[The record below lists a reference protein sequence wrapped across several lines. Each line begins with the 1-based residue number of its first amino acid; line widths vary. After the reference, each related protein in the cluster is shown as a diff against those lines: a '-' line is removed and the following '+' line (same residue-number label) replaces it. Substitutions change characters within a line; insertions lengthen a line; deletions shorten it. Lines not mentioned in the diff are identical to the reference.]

1 VAPLLRGERRLWH
14 AAARIVLVMSALAL
28 ASMEGVAVAR
38 AVKPRPRTLRGPGVE
53 AQAPWLMVP
62 VQPGVAGL
70 PGVVE
75 AHLRREERPLQ
86 IGPGEDAVRLG
97 ERTWLR
103 RRASEDGGEQTVYE
117 AADGKGTL
125 VIELICWDAVCRGA
139 AGEAMVAQ
147 IARTARSL
155 Q

>member
-1 VAPLLRGERRLWH
+1 
-14 AAARIVLVMSALAL
+14 
-28 ASMEGVAVAR
+28 
-38 AVKPRPRTLRGPGVE
+38 GPGVE

-86 IGPGEDAVRLG
+86 IGPGEDAVRIG
-97 ERTWLR
+97 ERTWVR
-103 RRASEDGGEQTVYE
+103 RRASEDGGEQAVYE

-125 VIELICWDAVCRGA
+125 VIEFLCWDAVCRGA

>member
-1 VAPLLRGERRLWH
+1 VAR
-14 AAARIVLVMSALAL
+14 VALILCAL
-28 ASMEGVAVAR
+28 TLACMEGAAVAR
-38 AVKPRPRTLRGPGVE
+38 AVKPRPRTLLAPGVV
-53 AQAPWLMVP
+53 AQVPWLLVP
-62 VQPGVAGL
+62 MKPGVAGL

-75 AHLRREERPLQ
+75 AHLRREDRPLQ
-86 IGPGEDAVRLG
+86 ILPGEDAVRIG

-103 RRASEDGGEQTVYE
+103 RRSSQDGEEEAVYE
-117 AADGKGTL
+117 AADGGGTL
-125 VIELICWDAVCRGA
+125 VIEFWCRDAVCRGA